1 MINKTRF
8 ILTSILAW
16 LLLLML
22 DFLAHATLLSHF
34 WAQDYPAQKSK
45 EELFRLIPFGYLSFL
60 ILTLLIGWI
69 YVRFYRE
76 GGNAKK
82 GLSFGAAF
90 GGLFA
95 LMTFLGWYSALNL
108 PALFILLISVVYF
121 VEIVAVGFTYGYLI
135 HPESVK
141 KRVWVLISIIIF
153 GLVLSVILQNVMPST
168 QQMSAAVL

>member
-8 ILTSILAW
+8 IITSILAW

-45 EELFRLIPFGYLSFL
+45 EELFRLIPLGYLSFL
-60 ILTLLIGWI
+60 ILTLLVGWI
-69 YVRFYRE
+69 YVRFYGER
-76 GGNAKK
+76 GNAKK
-82 GLSFGAAF
+82 GLSFGAVF

-95 LMTFLGWYSALNL
+95 LMTFLGWYAALNL
-108 PALFILLISVVYF
+108 PALFILLISIVYF

-135 HPESVK
+135 HPESIK

-153 GLVLSVILQNVMPST
+153 GLVLSVVLQNVMPST

>member
-1 MINKTRF
+1 MINKSRF

-16 LLLLML
+16 LVFVML

-45 EELFRLIPFGYLSFL
+45 EELFRLIPLGYLSFL
-60 ILTLLIGWI
+60 VLTLLVGWV
-69 YVRFYRE
+69 YVRFYKE
-76 GGNAKK
+76 SGGAKK
-82 GLSFGAAF
+82 GLSFGAVF

-95 LMTFLGWYSALNL
+95 LMTFLTWYSALNF

-121 VEIVAVGFTYGYLI
+121 VEIVAVGFTFGYLM

-141 KRVWVLISIIIF
+141 KRVWGLVGIIIL
-153 GLVLSVILQNVMPST
+153 GLVLSVILQNVMPS
-168 QQMSAAVL
+168 AR

>member
-1 MINKTRF
+1 MIDKSRF

-16 LLLLML
+16 IVFVML

-45 EELFRLIPFGYLSFL
+45 EELFRLIPLGYLSFL
-60 ILTLLIGWI
+60 ILTLLVGWI
-69 YVRFYRE
+69 YVRFYKE

-82 GLSFGAAF
+82 GLSFGALF

-95 LMTFLGWYSALNL
+95 LVTFLSWYAALNF
-108 PALFILLISVVYF
+108 PALFILLISIVYF
-121 VEIVAVGFTYGYLI
+121 VEITAVGFTFGYLM

-141 KRVWVLISIIIF
+141 KRVWGLIGIILF
-153 GLVLSVILQNVMPST
+153 GLVLSIILQNVMS
-168 QQMSAAVL
+168 SAR

>member
-16 LLLLML
+16 LLFVML

-60 ILTLLIGWI
+60 ILTLLVGWV

-82 GLSFGAAF
+82 GLSFGAVF
-90 GGLFA
+90 GGLYA
-95 LMTFLGWYSALNL
+95 LVTFLSWYSALDF

-121 VEIVAVGFTYGYLI
+121 IEIIAVGFTFGYLLY
-135 HPESVK
+135 PESVK
-141 KRVWVLISIIIF
+141 KRVWVLIGIIIF
-153 GLVLSVILQNVMPST
+153 GLVLSVILQNVMPSI
-168 QQMSAAVL
+168 Q